1 MRILGYAVIERA
13 RKRHN
18 SRMLSLR
25 FVDANTKFFHR
36 KASSRRRKNFIQRL
50 KVGNGWALSHE
61 GKAQEIQNFFQ
72 NAMKQPPPRNVDLNW
87 EIISNR
93 QHNLSSLDTPFSE
106 VEIIGSIDLLPAD
119 KAPGPD
125 GFTGSFLKS
134 CWATI
139 KYDFMAAVNAFYN
152 LRCCNLHLINSASII
167 LIPKKDG
174 AETVGDFRPISLIH
188 SFIKIITKTLALRL
202 APRMNEIISPFQS
215 AFIKSRSIHEN
226 FLAVRSTIRRFQRNN
241 SPTLFI
247 KLDIAKAFDS
257 VRWDYLISLLD
268 SLGFPVRWIDW
279 IATILYTSSSRVT
292 VNGVPNPPIRHGRD
306 LRQGDP
312 LSPLLFVLAI
322 DPLQKILKIA
332 AESGALS
339 KLGNRSPI
347 LRISLYADDTA
358 LFVKPKKRKL
368 RQLSVC

>member
-1 MRILGYAVIERA
+1 
-13 RKRHN
+13 
-18 SRMLSLR
+18 
-25 FVDANTKFFHR
+25 
-36 KASSRRRKNFIQRL
+36 
-50 KVGNGWALSHE
+50 
-61 GKAQEIQNFFQ
+61 
-72 NAMKQPPPRNVDLNW
+72 
-87 EIISNR
+87 
-93 QHNLSSLDTPFSE
+93 
-106 VEIIGSIDLLPAD
+106 
-119 KAPGPD
+119 
-125 GFTGSFLKS
+125 
-134 CWATI
+134 
-139 KYDFMAAVNAFYN
+139 MAAVNAFYN

-174 AETVGDFRPISLIH
+174 AETVGDFRPIRLIH

-292 VNGVPNPPIRHGRD
+292 VNGVPNPPIHHGRG

-332 AESGALS
+332 AESRALS

-347 LRISLYADDTA
+347 LRISLYADDVA